1 MYAPLIIGDYLL
13 DIDGTNLLMFT
24 IDKFEIQKEIP
35 LLSKQ
40 DQYCAKLR
48 KLNDDFAIVFG
59 MTTFHI
65 FSLKAA
71 KVVQSYELESIIESI
86 QTHDQYLT
94 LITSDLE

>member
-1 MYAPLIIGDYLL
+1 MYAPLIIGNYLL
-13 DIDGTNLLMFT
+13 DIEGTNLLMFN
-24 IDKFEIQKEIP
+24 INKFEIQKELP

-48 KLNDDFAIVFG
+48 KLNDNFAVVFG

-65 FSLKAA
+65 FSIQAG

-86 QTHDQYLT
+86 QTHENYIT
-94 LITSDLE
+94 LVTSDL